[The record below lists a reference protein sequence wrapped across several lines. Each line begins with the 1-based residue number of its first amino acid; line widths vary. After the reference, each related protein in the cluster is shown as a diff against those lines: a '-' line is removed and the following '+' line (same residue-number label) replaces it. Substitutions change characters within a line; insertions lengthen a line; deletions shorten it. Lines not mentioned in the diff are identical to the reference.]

1 MVEVCERLGRPIIGV
16 VAPLEAFAGGLS
28 LNIWAQHDQKVC
40 ELSSQ
45 LISPCFGAD
54 RPLQKMT
61 LTFASTLVSIEIKF

>member
-1 MVEVCERLGRPIIGV
+1 KEEERHLQMLPRLEGR
-16 VAPLEAFAGGLS
+16 
-28 LNIWAQHDQKVC
+28 KVC
-40 ELSSQ
+40 ELSTT